1 MIQVVMVGIS
11 FVSMSIRWNDK
22 ESNYFKASK
31 VIQQEDPISLYRFV
45 LCMEKLSHLILE
57 ATESGKWVGIKV
69 VRRGPSISH
78 LMFAGKATTK
88 KVYHVKDIL
97 DHFWNKSGQ
106 HVSIDKLEY
115 SSRVIQLLE

>member
-1 MIQVVMVGIS
+1 
-11 FVSMSIRWNDK
+11 
-22 ESNYFKASK
+22 
-31 VIQQEDPISLYRFV
+31 
-45 LCMEKLSHLILE
+45 MEKLSHLILE
-57 ATESGKWVGIKV
+57 AAESGKWVGIKV

-97 DHFWNKSGQ
+97 DHLCNKSGQ

-115 SSRVIQLLE
+115 SSRAIQLLGLEEDLPGCLAIRKPRSWECTWEFR